1 MPLRA
6 RRSPL
11 SSLAPTP
18 KKLQAAIDS
27 TVRQRLARER
37 RDAEKRI
44 EQAREEARSEAEK
57 LAQMNE
63 AQRAEHERQ
72 RAEQAAKDREAAIA
86 KREAE
91 ITRRELRAEA
101 IEPLHKRG
109 LPANLEAVLNYAD
122 ADACSASIDTVE
134 KAFREA
140 VQQGVDERLRQ
151 SSVTVRT
158 GNGNQPD
165 PRQNDRR

>member
-1 MPLRA
+1 
-6 RRSPL
+6 
-11 SSLAPTP
+11 
-18 KKLQAAIDS
+18 
-27 TVRQRLARER
+27 
-37 RDAEKRI
+37 
-44 EQAREEARSEAEK
+44 
-57 LAQMNE
+57 MNE

-72 RAEQAAKDREAAIA
+72 RVEQAAKDREAAIA

-101 IEPLHKRG
+101 IETLHKRG

-151 SSVTVRT
+151 SGVTVRA